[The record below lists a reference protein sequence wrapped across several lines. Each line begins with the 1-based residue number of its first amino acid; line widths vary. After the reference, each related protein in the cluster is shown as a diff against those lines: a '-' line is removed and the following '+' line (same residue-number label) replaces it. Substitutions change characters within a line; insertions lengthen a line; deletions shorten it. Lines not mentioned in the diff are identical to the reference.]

1 MNPIRVMIAED
12 EIAIANLIKN
22 LIDFERLNL
31 EFIGF
36 ALNGQIAYEMILS
49 EKPDIVITDISMP
62 VMNGLE
68 LIEKSK
74 DEKLPVHFII
84 ISGLTYFNYALSAIK
99 MGVEDYLLKP
109 INQTELNDVLE
120 KTILK
125 IVSALQVDFQIQ
137 KLGIDTHLQTQKLRR
152 SFIMDILYDK
162 EHPVEL
168 NELQINEEYGFSFLS
183 DTPFLMGI
191 TLIDGILELNLA
203 TQNVIIEQLMRNFQ
217 TEMKDLCIDMEVY
230 NKNNQFIFLL
240 NYDPDQESRILGSIA
255 AIREDLASYL
265 SAYEGLQLTISC
277 GVTAPRIQN
286 LPYSLDTAQKV
297 LNARIIQGS
306 QHVLFAKELLLN
318 NVKPDFILSSSD
330 SGSIRSC
337 IEIRDT
343 KKLETLLKTLFK
355 DVALNCRS
363 CPHLLLDAFCDAL
376 SGILSDFHQHK
387 IISVNLAD
395 TYLQYCDEVEQYFT
409 LKELILFTVSFIREL
424 LPLDD
429 ETNSQENRQIQ
440 TAKAYIQEHF
450 SENIKLEDVA
460 EQIYLAPTYFGVL
473 FKKEV
478 GEPFSSYL
486 TSVRIEKAK
495 ELLHDVRYNIAEIAN
510 EVGYQ
515 DKRYFSKLFKEQVGV
530 TPKEYR
536 KIYAN

>member
-1 MNPIRVMIAED
+1 MNTIRIMIAED

-36 ALNGQIAYEMILS
+36 ALNGQIAYEMIVS
-49 EKPDIVITDISMP
+49 ENPDIVITDISMP

-68 LIEKSK
+68 LIEKTK
-74 DEKLPVHFII
+74 AEKLGVHFII

-109 INQTELNDVLE
+109 INQAELNDVLE

-125 IVSALQVDFQIQ
+125 IASSLQIDYQIQ
-137 KLGIDTHLQTQKLRR
+137 KLGIDTHLQTQKIRR

-162 EHPVEL
+162 EHPAEL
-168 NELQINEEYGFSFLS
+168 DTDQINEEYAFSFS
-183 DTPFLMGI
+183 SGAPFLMGI
-191 TLIDGILELNLA
+191 ALIDGILALNLA

-217 TEMKDLCIDMEVY
+217 TEMKELCIDMEVY

-240 NYDPDQESRILGSIA
+240 NYEPDQESRILGSIA
-255 AIREDLASYL
+255 AIREDLSSYL
-265 SAYEGLQLTISC
+265 AAYEGLQLTISC

-286 LPYSLDTAQKV
+286 LPYSLNTAQKA
-297 LNARIIQGS
+297 LNARIIKGP

-318 NVKPDFILSSSD
+318 NTKPDFTLSSSEF
-330 SGSIRSC
+330 GAIRSC
-337 IEIRDT
+337 IEIRDS
-343 KKLETLLKTLFK
+343 KKLETLLKTALK
-355 DVALNCRS
+355 DAAASCRT
-363 CPHLLLDAFCDAL
+363 CPHLLLDTFCDVL
-376 SGILSDFHQHK
+376 SSLLSDFHQHK

-395 TYLQYCDEVEQYFT
+395 TYLQYCDAIEQYFT

-424 LPLDD
+424 LPLNS
-429 ETNSQENRQIQ
+429 EMNSQENRQVQ
-440 TAKAYIQEHF
+440 TAKTYIQEHY

-460 EQIYLAPTYFGVL
+460 EQVYLAPTYFGVL

-510 EVGYQ
+510 AVGYQ